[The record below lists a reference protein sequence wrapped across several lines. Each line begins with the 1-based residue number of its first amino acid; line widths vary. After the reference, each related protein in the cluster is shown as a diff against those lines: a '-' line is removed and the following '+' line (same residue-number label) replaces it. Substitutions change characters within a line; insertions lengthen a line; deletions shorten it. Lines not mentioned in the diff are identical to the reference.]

1 MTVLKTSENQQKQ
14 TENSINIRN
23 EENVQKKPTNMYM
36 YYRRYKLSQRTI
48 WSNISIILYNIRS
61 SKDKK

>member
-23 EENVQKKPTNMYM
+23 EENAQKKPTNMYM
-36 YYRRYKLSQRTI
+36 YYRRYNLSLRTI
-48 WSNISIILYNIRS
+48 
-61 SKDKK
+61 